1 MITNYKINQPFTS
14 NFSVEEG
21 EENSSRTWNHGAGR
35 IVNHVETFFSAEAR
49 KVSGRKT
56 IQSQHCESQ
65 LVTDF
70 FLVLFKEI
78 IRDKVF
84 KLANEALNPSLKD
97 LARQG
102 LISFTKHKR
111 PISSEDLEV
120 LYAANQ
126 LGLNPPESFA
136 NSAWFNTILYFGKRG
151 RENQREMKPGALQ
164 LNNNNNKP
172 ADWSTSS
179 QARKRRKSVHLQ
191 VLQILHILCLTV
203 VNSETETHFFL
214 VQFLNSPSE
223 YLNQKRQVFEF
234 LIQGALRELI
244 SDASLS
250 NLVQSQWKS
259 LALRWTSIPS
269 MGSRNTPGA
278 GSWKEE

>member
-14 NFSVEEG
+14 NYSVEEE

-35 IVNHVETFFSAEAR
+35 IVNHVETFFYAEAR

-65 LVTDF
+65 FVPGWTDF

-97 LARQG
+97 LARQE

-120 LYAANQ
+120 LYAANK
-126 LGLNPPESFA
+126 LGLNPPERFE
-136 NSAWFNTILYFGKRG
+136 NSAWKERPW
-151 RENQREMKPGALQ
+151 KPTRNPVTFSSKQQAC
-164 LNNNNNKP
+164 
-172 ADWSTSS
+172 WSISS
-179 QARKRRKSVHLQ
+179 QARERRKLSPPSSAPDFTRSVFHGCKFWDWNTF
-191 VLQILHILCLTV
+191 LCC
-203 VNSETETHFFL
+203 
-214 VQFLNSPSE
+214 
-223 YLNQKRQVFEF
+223 QVFE
-234 LIQGALRELI
+234 QYVRMYEPKAQSLRVFDPRGVTRI
-244 SDASLS
+244 
-250 NLVQSQWKS
+250 NF
-259 LALRWTSIPS
+259 T
-269 MGSRNTPGA
+269 
-278 GSWKEE
+278 

>member
-35 IVNHVETFFSAEAR
+35 IVNHVETFFYAEAR

-65 LVTDF
+65 FVPGWSDF
-70 FLVLFKEI
+70 FSLVLFKEI

-126 LGLNPPESFA
+126 LGKNPPESFA
-136 NSAWFNTILYFGKRG
+136 NSAWFKTILYFRKRG
-151 RENQREMKPGALQ
+151 RENQREMIPGALQ
-164 LNNNNNKP
+164 LNNNNNSKP
-172 ADWSTSS
+172 AEVLHLKRESDENQSTF
-179 QARKRRKSVHLQ
+179 K
-191 VLQILHILCLTV
+191 C
-203 VNSETETHFFL
+203 
-214 VQFLNSPSE
+214 
-223 YLNQKRQVFEF
+223 
-234 LIQGALRELI
+234 
-244 SDASLS
+244 
-250 NLVQSQWKS
+250 
-259 LALRWTSIPS
+259 
-269 MGSRNTPGA
+269 SRFYTFRV
-278 GSWKEE
+278 SRL

>member
-14 NFSVEEG
+14 NLSVEEG

-35 IVNHVETFFSAEAR
+35 IVNHVKTFFYAEAR

-65 LVTDF
+65 FVPGWTDF

-97 LARQG
+97 LARQE
-102 LISFTKHKR
+102 LISFTKHTR
-111 PISSEDLEV
+111 PISSEDLEI

-136 NSAWFNTILYFGKRG
+136 NSAWFNTILYFAKRG
-151 RENQREMKPGALQ
+151 RENQRAMKLGALQ

-172 ADWSTSS
+172 PEVLHL
-179 QARKRRKSVHLQ
+179 KRESDENHT
-191 VLQILHILCLTV
+191 QI
-203 VNSETETHFFL
+203 N
-214 VQFLNSPSE
+214 
-223 YLNQKRQVFEF
+223 
-234 LIQGALRELI
+234 
-244 SDASLS
+244 
-250 NLVQSQWKS
+250 
-259 LALRWTSIPS
+259 
-269 MGSRNTPGA
+269 
-278 GSWKEE
+278 